1 MNIMIQLKIKTQS
14 ATISLLSAYIII
26 SIVSTAGSHI
36 SFQGEETSDET
47 NPSIFVSTCKTPDG
61 LQGVCIDL
69 FSCDPI
75 LNLLR
80 QKPLSSSIVSHLRKS
95 VCKRKAP
102 APDVCC
108 PKNIGKPELISFG
121 LVSFT
126 HKDCLKS
133 YKLDRY

>member
-1 MNIMIQLKIKTQS
+1 MIQLKIKTQS
-14 ATISLLSAYIII
+14 ATISLLSAYIIL

-126 HKDCLKS
+126 HKIV
-133 YKLDRY
+133 